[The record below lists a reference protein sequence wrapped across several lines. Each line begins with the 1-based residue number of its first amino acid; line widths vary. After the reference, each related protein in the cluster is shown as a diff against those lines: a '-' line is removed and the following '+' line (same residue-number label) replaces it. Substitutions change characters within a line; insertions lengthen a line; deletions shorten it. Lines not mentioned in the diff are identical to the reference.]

1 MASTRS
7 STGRPPNTVG
17 GGTATLSHHR
27 ITDGRADLR
36 IEVRCLRPLRAE
48 CTAPLRALLRAVLP
62 RDDLLTCRGA
72 PWSIRK
78 GSLNFVMLSIL
89 GTLLADEDLV
99 LNDRLQRG
107 LAAASAD
114 GRRQRRC
121 RTRAPLEVCRLVS
134 CPSPCSAEL

>member
-1 MASTRS
+1 MT
-7 STGRPPNTVG
+7 
-17 GGTATLSHHR
+17 
-27 ITDGRADLR
+27 
-36 IEVRCLRPLRAE
+36 CLLA
-48 CTAPLRALLRAVLP
+48 AV
-62 RDDLLTCRGA
+62 

-107 LAAASAD
+107 LTAASAD